1 MADDIDRQ
9 NTPEELCEDTG
20 LRYEA
25 DNLQILRGLEAV
37 RMRPAMYIGD
47 TGSRGLHHLFT
58 EVVDNSIDEHLAG
71 FCTRIDVTLG
81 ADNVVTVADN
91 GRGIPTDIHSEVGVS
106 GVEVA
111 LTMLHAGGKFGG
123 GGYKVSGG
131 LHGVG
136 VSAVNAL
143 SEWCEV
149 RVCRDGKCF
158 FQRYER
164 GVPCKPLE
172 VIGTAQG
179 TGTTV
184 SYLADSEIFGEIK
197 YHPDIFISRLRE
209 LAYLNKG
216 ITIAFVNEQADAEEE
231 RTKVFHYKNGIAEFV
246 EHLNRNKNPLHKVVY
261 FSGEREDTQVEV
273 ALQYNE
279 SFQEN
284 ILTFANNIH
293 TQEGGTHLSG
303 FKTALTRLINNYAR
317 KCGALKDKDPNLQGD
332 DVREG
337 LAAVISVKILRPQ
350 FEGQTKTKLGNS
362 EVEGI
367 VNSIVGEKLGEFL
380 EENPTAARRIVD
392 KALTA
397 HRAREAARKAADM
410 VKRQSAMENTSLP
423 GKLADCVE
431 RDPSKC
437 ELFLVEGDSAG
448 GSAKF
453 GRDRRYQAI
462 LPLRGKILN
471 VEKARMDKALEN
483 EEIKSLVAALGTGIT
498 HSSMDTDTD
507 DVQLDFENGVEGDGD
522 SADAAANVSSGNGKK
537 NGNGATFDKS
547 KLRYDRI
554 IIMTDA
560 DVDGSH
566 IRTLL
571 LTFFFRYMKPL
582 VDDGHIYIAQ
592 PPFYRIKAGK
602 DKQFYAQNEEE
613 RDQILK
619 SLGSKKDVMV
629 TRFKG
634 LGEMDPEDL
643 ADTTMN
649 IETRTIKQV
658 TIEDAIEADEI
669 FTILL
674 GDQVEPRKAFIE
686 AHAKEVHNL
695 DWHA

>member
-1 MADDIDRQ
+1 MTDDIKPKGI
-9 NTPEELCEDTG
+9 PEEIEGQSEDQE
-20 LRYEA
+20 LKYEA
-25 DNLQILRGLEAV
+25 DNLQILKGLEAV

-47 TGSRGLHHLFT
+47 TTSRGLHHLFT

-71 FCTRIDVTLG
+71 YCSHIEVILSK
-81 ADNVVTVADN
+81 DNTVTVVDN

-111 LTMLHAGGKFGG
+111 MTILHAGGKFGSG
-123 GGYKVSGG
+123 AYKVSGG

-143 SEWCEV
+143 SEWFEV
-149 RVCRDGKCF
+149 TVCQNGKKH

-164 GVPCKPLE
+164 GVPVEPLK
-172 VIGTAQG
+172 VIGKSNETS
-179 TGTTV
+179 TK
-184 SYLADSEIFGEIK
+184 SRYMADHEIFNEII
-197 YHPDIFISRLRE
+197 YHPDLFVSRLRE

-216 ITIAFVNEQADAEEE
+216 LTITFTNEFAEDGEQ
-231 RTKVFHYKNGIAEFV
+231 RQRVFHYENGIAEFV
-246 EHLNRNKNPLHKVVY
+246 EHLNRNKNPLHRVVY
-261 FSGEREDTQVEV
+261 FEGDREDTSLEV

-279 SFQEN
+279 SYQEN

-303 FKTALTRLINNYAR
+303 FKTAITRVLNGYAR
-317 KCGALKDKDPNLQGD
+317 KNNILKEKDPNLQGD

-337 LAAVISVKILRPQ
+337 LAAVISVKILHPQ

-362 EVEGI
+362 EVDGI
-367 VNSIVGEKLGEFL
+367 VNSIVGEKLGEFF
-380 EENPTAARRIVD
+380 EENPTAAKRIID

-410 VKRQSAMENTSLP
+410 VKRQSAMENASLP
-423 GKLADCVE
+423 GKLADCIE

-437 ELFLVEGDSAG
+437 ELFLVEGQSAG
-448 GSAKF
+448 GSAKA

-498 HSSMDTDTD
+498 HSSMDSDESSEEGE
-507 DVQLDFENGVEGDGD
+507 LDFGAETEGE
-522 SADAAANVSSGNGKK
+522 GNGG
-537 NGNGATFDKS
+537 NGNGEKKNAPTFDKS
-547 KLRYDRI
+547 RLRYDRV

-571 LTFFFRYMKPL
+571 LTFFYRYMKPL
-582 VDDGHIYIAQ
+582 VDHGNIYIAQ
-592 PPFYRIKAGK
+592 PPFFRIKAGK
-602 DKQFYAQNEEE
+602 DKIFYAKNEIE
-613 RDQILK
+613 RDEILR
-619 SLGSKKDVMV
+619 SLPSKKDCTV

-634 LGEMDPEDL
+634 LGEMDAEDL
-643 ADTTMN
+643 AKTTMN
-649 IETRTIKQV
+649 LETRTIAQV
-658 TIEDAIEADEI
+658 MVEDAIEADEM

-686 AHAKEVHNL
+686 AHAKEVTNV

>member
-1 MADDIDRQ
+1 MADDKEV
-9 NTPEELCEDTG
+9 TTEEPQVTACEPGYTASNIQV
-20 LRYEA
+20 LK
-25 DNLQILRGLEAV
+25 NLEAV

-58 EVVDNSIDEHLAG
+58 EVVDNSIDEHLMG
-71 FCTRIDVTLG
+71 YGSQIDVVLG
-81 ADNVVTVADN
+81 ADNTVTVSDN
-91 GRGIPTDIHSEVGVS
+91 GRGIPTDIHAEEGVS

-111 LTMLHAGGKFGG
+111 MTKLHAGGKFGG
-123 GGYKVSGG
+123 GAYKVSGG

-149 RVCRDGKCF
+149 RVRQNGKLYY
-158 FQRYER
+158 QRYER
-164 GVPCKPLE
+164 GIPCGPLK
-172 VIGTAQG
+172 VIGEADG
-179 TGTTV
+179 TGTTTT
-184 SYLADSEIFGEIK
+184 YMADSEIFGEIV
-197 YHPDIFISRLRE
+197 YHPEIFTGRLRE
-209 LAYLNKG
+209 LAYLNAG
-216 ITIAFVNEQADAEEE
+216 LTITFTNEQAETEDE
-231 RTKVFHYKNGIAEFV
+231 RRRVFHFTRGIAEFV
-246 EHLNRNKNPLHKVVY
+246 EHLNRNKDPLHKVVY
-261 FSGEREDTQVEV
+261 FAGERAEAGGLTSVEV

-303 FKTALTRLINNYAR
+303 FKTALTRVINNYAR
-317 KCGALKDKDPNLQGD
+317 KSGALKEREVNLQGD

-337 LAAVISVKILRPQ
+337 MAAVISVKVEHPQ
-350 FEGQTKTKLGNS
+350 FEGQTKTKLGNG

-367 VNSIVGEKLGEFL
+367 VNSIVGEKLTEFF

-392 KALTA
+392 KAITA

-410 VKRQSAMENTSLP
+410 VKRQSAMDNASLP
-423 GKLADCVE
+423 GKLADCIE
-431 RDPSKC
+431 RDASKC
-437 ELFLVEGDSAG
+437 ELFLVEGQSAG
-448 GSAKF
+448 GSAKA

-498 HSSMDTDTD
+498 HSSMDTDAENGE
-507 DVQLDFENGVEGDGD
+507 LDFGEEPANGNGNGN
-522 SADAAANVSSGNGKK
+522 SNGKK
-537 NGNGATFDKS
+537 NGNGSTFDKGR
-547 KLRYDRI
+547 LRYDRI

-571 LTFFFRYMKPL
+571 LTFFYRYMKPL
-582 VDDGHIYIAQ
+582 VEEGHIYIAR

-602 DKQFYAQNEEE
+602 DKVFYAKDDQE
-613 RDQILK
+613 RDDILRG
-619 SLGSKKDVMV
+619 LNSKKDVTV

-634 LGEMDPEDL
+634 LGEMQATDL
-643 ADTTMN
+643 AETTMSA
-649 IETRTIKQV
+649 ESRTIAQV
-658 TIEDAIEADEI
+658 TVEDAIEADQM

-674 GDQVEPRKAFIE
+674 GDKVEPRKAFIE
-686 AHAKEVHNL
+686 QHAKEVTDV

>member
-1 MADDIDRQ
+1 MADDKDPKDVLNEIDEQ
-9 NTPEELCEDTG
+9 IVETEAKYD
-20 LRYEA
+20 A
-25 DNLQILRGLEAV
+25 DNLQILKGLEAV
-37 RMRPAMYIGD
+37 RMRPSMYIGD
-47 TGSRGLHHLFT
+47 TGSRGLHHLFS
-58 EVVDNSIDEHLAG
+58 EVVDNSIDEHLQG
-71 FCTRIDVTLG
+71 YGNRIDVILG
-81 ADNVVTVADN
+81 KDNTVTVIDT

-111 LTMLHAGGKFGG
+111 MTMLHAGGKFGG

-143 SEWCEV
+143 SEWLEV
-149 RVCRDGKCF
+149 HVCRDEKCY

-164 GVPCKPLE
+164 GVPCEPLK
-172 VIGTAQG
+172 VIGKAEQ
-179 TGTTV
+179 TGTTTK
-184 SYLADSEIFGEIK
+184 YMADNEIFAEIK
-197 YHPDIFISRLRE
+197 YHPDIFVSRLRE

-216 ITIAFVNEQADAEEE
+216 LTIVFTNEFAEGEEAEEE
-231 RTKVFHYKNGIAEFV
+231 RVRTFHYENGIAEFV
-246 EHLNRNKNPLHKVVY
+246 EHLNRNKNPLHKVVF
-261 FSGEREDTQVEV
+261 FSGERDDTAVEV

-284 ILTFANNIH
+284 ILTYANNIH

-303 FKTALTRLINNYAR
+303 FKTAITRVINNYAR
-317 KCGALKDKDPNLQGD
+317 KSGALKEKDPNLSGD

-337 LAAVISVKILRPQ
+337 LAAVISVKIKHPQ
-350 FEGQTKTKLGNS
+350 FEGQTKTKLGNG
-362 EVEGI
+362 EVDGI
-367 VNSIVGEKLGEFL
+367 VNSIVGEKLHEFF
-380 EENPTAARRIVD
+380 EENPTAAKRVID

-410 VKRQSAMENTSLP
+410 VKRQSAMDNMSLP
-423 GKLADCVE
+423 GKLADCIE

-437 ELFLVEGDSAG
+437 ELFLVEGQSAG
-448 GSAKF
+448 GNAKL

-483 EEIKSLVAALGTGIT
+483 AEIKSLVAALGTGIT
-498 HSSMDTDTD
+498 HSSMDTDSD
-507 DVQLDFENGVEGDGD
+507 DGQLDFEEEIDNG
-522 SADAAANVSSGNGKK
+522 NGNGKK

-592 PPFYRIKAGK
+592 PPLHRIKAGK
-602 DKQFYAQNEEE
+602 DKVLYAKDDAELEAI
-613 RDQILK
+613 RR
-619 SLGSKKDVMV
+619 SLGNKKDIIV

-634 LGEMDPEDL
+634 LGEMDAPDL

-649 IETRTIKQV
+649 IEMRTIKQV
-658 TIEDAIEADEI
+658 MVEDAIDADEM

-686 AHAKEVHNL
+686 AHAREATNV

>member
-1 MADDIDRQ
+1 MADDKDLKDNLNEIEEQ
-9 NTPEELCEDTG
+9 NGAIEGNYD
-20 LRYEA
+20 A
-25 DNLQILRGLEAV
+25 DNLQILKGLEAV
-37 RMRPAMYIGD
+37 RMRPSMYIGD
-47 TGSRGLHHLFT
+47 TGSRGLHHLFS
-58 EVVDNSIDEHLAG
+58 EVVDNSIDEHLQG
-71 FCTRIDVTLG
+71 FGNRIDVILSK
-81 ADNVVTVADN
+81 DNTVTVVDT

-111 LTMLHAGGKFGG
+111 MTMLHAGGKFGG

-149 RVCRDGKCF
+149 HVCRDNKCY

-164 GVPCKPLE
+164 GVPVAPLK
-172 VIGTAQG
+172 VVGKADK
-179 TGTTV
+179 TGTTTK
-184 SYLADSEIFGEIK
+184 YMADHEIFAEIK

-216 ITIAFVNEQADAEEE
+216 LTIVFTNEFAEGEEAEEE
-231 RTKVFHYKNGIAEFV
+231 RVRTFHYENGIAEFV
-246 EHLNRNKNPLHKVVY
+246 EHLNRNKNPLHKVV
-261 FSGEREDTQVEV
+261 FFPGERDDTAVEV

-284 ILTFANNIH
+284 ILTYANNIH

-303 FKTALTRLINNYAR
+303 FKTAITRVINNYAR
-317 KCGALKDKDPNLQGD
+317 KSGALKEKDPNLSGD

-337 LAAVISVKILRPQ
+337 LAAVISVKIKNPQ
-350 FEGQTKTKLGNS
+350 FEGQTKTKLGNG
-362 EVEGI
+362 EVDGI
-367 VNSIVGEKLGEFL
+367 VNSIVGEKLHEFF
-380 EENPTAARRIVD
+380 EENPTAAKRVID

-410 VKRQSAMENTSLP
+410 VKRQSAMDNMSLP
-423 GKLADCVE
+423 GKLADCIE

-437 ELFLVEGDSAG
+437 ELFIVEGQSAG
-448 GSAKF
+448 GNAKL

-483 EEIKSLVAALGTGIT
+483 AEIKSLVAALGTGIT
-498 HSSMDTDTD
+498 HSSMDTDSD
-507 DVQLDFENGVEGDGD
+507 DGQLDFEEDIENGNE
-522 SADAAANVSSGNGKK
+522 NGNGKK
-537 NGNGATFDKS
+537 NGNGNGSTFDKS

-582 VDDGHIYIAQ
+582 VDEGHIYIAQ
-592 PPFYRIKAGK
+592 PPLHRIKAGK
-602 DKQFYAQNEEE
+602 DKVLYAKDDAELDEI
-613 RDQILK
+613 RR
-619 SLGSKKDVMV
+619 SLGNKKDIVV

-634 LGEMDPEDL
+634 LGEMDAPDL

-649 IETRTIKQV
+649 IEMRTIKQV
-658 TIEDAIEADEI
+658 TVEDTIEADEM
-669 FTILL
+669 FTVLL

-686 AHAKEVHNL
+686 AHAREATNV

>member
-1 MADDIDRQ
+1 MADDRDE
-9 NTPEELCEDTG
+9 TYLEEINEENLTCEPKYD
-20 LRYEA
+20 A
-25 DNLQILRGLEAV
+25 DSLQILKGLEAV

-71 FCTRIDVTLG
+71 RCSKIDVILNK
-81 ADNVVTVADN
+81 DNTVTVIDD
-91 GRGIPTDIHSEVGVS
+91 GQGIPTGIHSEVGVS

-111 LTMLHAGGKFGG
+111 MTMLHAGGKFGG
-123 GGYKVSGG
+123 GAYKVSGG

-149 RVCRDGKCF
+149 RVRQDGQMHY
-158 FQRYER
+158 QRYER
-164 GVPCKPLE
+164 GVPCEPLK
-172 VIGTAQG
+172 VIGKAKD
-179 TGTTV
+179 TGTTTT
-184 SYLADSEIFGEIK
+184 YMADSEIFGEIV
-197 YHPDIFISRLRE
+197 YHPDIFVSRLRE

-216 ITIAFVNEQADAEEE
+216 LTISFTNEFAETEEE
-231 RTKVFHYKNGIAEFV
+231 KIRVFHYENGIAEFV

-261 FSGEREDTQVEV
+261 FSAERDDTSVEV
-273 ALQYNE
+273 AIQYNE

-284 ILTFANNIH
+284 ILTYANNIH

-303 FKTALTRLINNYAR
+303 FKTALTRVLNNYAR
-317 KCGALKDKDPNLQGD
+317 KNNLLKEKDPNLTGD
-332 DVREG
+332 DAREG
-337 LAAVISVKILRPQ
+337 LAGVISVKILRPQ

-362 EVEGI
+362 EAEGA
-367 VNSIVGEKLGEFL
+367 VNSIVGEGLGEFL
-380 EENPTAARRIVD
+380 EENPTAARRIID

-397 HRAREAARKAADM
+397 HRAREAARRAADM
-410 VKRQSAMENTSLP
+410 VKRQSAMENASLP
-423 GKLADCVE
+423 GKLADCIE
-431 RDPSKC
+431 RDPGKC
-437 ELFLVEGDSAG
+437 ELFIVEGQSAG
-448 GSAKF
+448 GNAKA
-453 GRDRRYQAI
+453 GRNRHNQAI
-462 LPLRGKILN
+462 LPIRGKILN

-498 HSSMDTDTD
+498 HSSMDSGD
-507 DVQLDFENGVEGDGD
+507 DEDGQLDLDGMNGNGHNG
-522 SADAAANVSSGNGKK
+522 NGNGNGNGKK
-537 NGNGATFDKS
+537 LATFDMS
-547 KLRYDRI
+547 KLRYDKV

-566 IRTLL
+566 ITTLL

-582 VDDGHIYIAQ
+582 VEDGHIYIAQ

-602 DKQFYAQNEEE
+602 DKIYYAKNDKE
-613 RDQILK
+613 RDEILR
-619 SLGSKKDVMV
+619 SLTSKKDAIV

-634 LGEMDPEDL
+634 LGEMDAEDL

-649 IETRTIKQV
+649 AELRTLAQV
-658 TIEDAIEADEI
+658 TVEDLIEADEM
-669 FTILL
+669 FSILL

-686 AHAKEVHNL
+686 AHAKEVTNV

>member
-1 MADDIDRQ
+1 MADDSEKKP
-9 NTPEELCEDTG
+9 TSEPSASPEEEA
-20 LRYEA
+20 RYDA
-25 DNLQILRGLEAV
+25 DDIQILKGLEAV

-47 TGSRGLHHLFT
+47 TGARGLHHLFV

-71 FCTRIDVTLG
+71 ICTRIDVTLG
-81 ADNVVTVADN
+81 ADNTVTVQDN
-91 GRGIPTDIHSEVGVS
+91 GSGIPVDIHSEAGVS

-111 LTMLHAGGKFGG
+111 MTMLHAGGKFDKGH
-123 GGYKVSGG
+123 YKVSGG

-149 RVCRDGKCF
+149 EVCRDGKRHY
-158 FQRYER
+158 QRYER
-164 GVPCKPLE
+164 GVPCEPLK
-172 VIGTAQG
+172 VIGKAKG
-179 TGTTV
+179 TGTKTR
-184 SYLADSEIFGEIK
+184 YLADREIFGD
-197 YHPDIFISRLRE
+197 YTYNPDIFISRLRE

-216 ITIAFVNEQADAEEE
+216 LEITFTNEQAQDEED
-231 RTKVFHYKNGIAEFV
+231 RFRRFQYKNGIAEFV

-261 FSGEREDTQVEV
+261 FSGERDEVIVEV
-273 ALQYNE
+273 AMQYNE
-279 SFQEN
+279 SYQEN

-303 FKTALTRLINNYAR
+303 FKTAITRVLNQYAR
-317 KCGALKDKDPNLQGD
+317 KYGVLKEKDPNLSGD

-337 LAAVISVKILRPQ
+337 LAAVISVKITNPQ
-350 FEGQTKTKLGNS
+350 FEGQTKTKLGNG

-367 VNSIVGEKLGEFL
+367 VNSIVGEKLAAFL
-380 EENPTAARRIVD
+380 EENPTAARRITD

-397 HRAREAARKAADM
+397 HRAREAARKAAEM
-410 VKRQSAMENTSLP
+410 VKRQNAMENSSLP
-423 GKLADCVE
+423 GTLADCIE

-437 ELFLVEGDSAG
+437 ELFLVEGQSAG
-448 GSAKF
+448 GNAKM
-453 GRDRRYQAI
+453 GRNKIYQAI

-483 EEIKSLVAALGTGIT
+483 NEIKALVAALGTGIT
-498 HSSMDTDTD
+498 HSSMDTD
-507 DVQLDFENGVEGDGD
+507 
-522 SADAAANVSSGNGKK
+522 ADSGNGGLFDNETEGKK
-537 NGNGATFDKS
+537 NGNGNGGSTFDKS
-547 KLRYDRI
+547 KLRYHRI

-582 VDDGHIYIAQ
+582 VEDGHIYIAQ

-602 DKQFYAQNEEE
+602 DTILYARDDAE
-613 RDQILK
+613 RDAILK
-619 SLGSKKDVMV
+619 SLGNKKDVVV

-634 LGEMDPEDL
+634 LGEMSATDL
-643 ADTTMN
+643 EETTMKV
-649 IETRTIKQV
+649 ETRTIKQV
-658 TIEDAIEADEI
+658 SIEDAIGADEM

-674 GDQVEPRKAFIE
+674 GDQVEPRKQFIE
-686 AHAKEVHNL
+686 AHAKEVWNV

>member
-1 MADDIDRQ
+1 MADKEKKDLAQ
-9 NTPEELCEDTG
+9 EEAAKTCSPGYTASNIQVLK
-20 LRYEA
+20 
-25 DNLQILRGLEAV
+25 NLEAV

-47 TGSRGLHHLFT
+47 TSSRGLHHLFT
-58 EVVDNSIDEHLAG
+58 EVVDNSIDEHLMG
-71 FCTRIDVTLG
+71 YGTRIDVILG
-81 ADNVVTVADN
+81 KDNTVTVADN
-91 GRGIPTDIHSEVGVS
+91 GRGIPTDIHAEEGIS

-111 LTMLHAGGKFGG
+111 MTKLHAGGKFGG
-123 GGYKVSGG
+123 GAYKVSGG

-149 RVCRDGKCF
+149 RVRQNGKLH

-164 GVPCKPLE
+164 GIPCGPLKA
-172 VIGTAQG
+172 IGEAEG
-179 TGTTV
+179 SGTTTT
-184 SYLADSEIFGEIK
+184 YLADSEIFGEII
-197 YHPDIFISRLRE
+197 YHPDIFVSRLRE
-209 LAYLNKG
+209 LAYLNAG
-216 ITIAFVNEQADAEEE
+216 LTITFTNEFAGEDEGEEE
-231 RTKVFHYKNGIAEFV
+231 RFRSFHYDNGIAEFV
-246 EHLNRNKNPLHKVVY
+246 EHINRNRDAMHKVVY
-261 FSGEREDTQVEV
+261 FAGEREDVGGLVSVEV
-273 ALQYNE
+273 ALQYND

-303 FKTALTRLINNYAR
+303 FKTALTRVLNAYAR
-317 KCGALKDKDPNLQGD
+317 KAGALKEKDPNLQGD

-337 LAAVISVKILRPQ
+337 LAAVISVKVEHPQ

-397 HRAREAARKAADM
+397 HRAREAARRAADM
-410 VKRQSAMENTSLP
+410 VKRQSAMESSSLP
-423 GKLADCVE
+423 GKLADCIE
-431 RDPSKC
+431 RDASKC
-437 ELFLVEGDSAG
+437 ELFLVEGQSAG
-448 GSAKF
+448 GSAKL

-483 EEIKSLVAALGTGIT
+483 EEIKSLVSALGTGIT
-498 HSSMDTDTD
+498 HSSMDVEDTENGE
-507 DVQLDFENGVEGDGD
+507 LDFGEEENGNG
-522 SADAAANVSSGNGKK
+522 NGNGKK
-537 NGNGATFDKS
+537 NGNGSTFDKS

-571 LTFFFRYMKPL
+571 LTFFYRYMKPL
-582 VDDGHIYIAQ
+582 VDEGHIYIAL

-602 DKQFYAQNEEE
+602 DKILYAKDDAE
-613 RDQILK
+613 RDEILRG
-619 SLGSKKDVMV
+619 LNSKKDVMV

-634 LGEMDPEDL
+634 LGEMQAPDL

-649 IETRTIKQV
+649 AETRSIKQV
-658 TIEDAIEADEI
+658 TVEDAIEADQM
-669 FTILL
+669 FTVLL
-674 GDQVEPRKAFIE
+674 GDKVEPRKAFIE
-686 AHAKEVHNL
+686 AHAKEVENL

>member
-1 MADDIDRQ
+1 MTDQDEKKTRIKTKPEIDASAE
-9 NTPEELCEDTG
+9 NYD
-20 LRYEA
+20 A
-25 DNLQILRGLEAV
+25 DNLQILKGLEAV
-37 RMRPAMYIGD
+37 RLRPAMYIGD
-47 TGSRGLHHLFT
+47 TTSRGLHHLFV

-71 FCTRIDVTLG
+71 FCSKIDVILG
-81 ADNVVTVADN
+81 KDNTVTVSDD
-91 GRGIPTDIHSEVGVS
+91 GSGIPTDIHSEAGVS

-111 LTMLHAGGKFGG
+111 MTMLHAGGKFGG
-123 GGYKVSGG
+123 GHYKVSGG

-149 RVCRDGKCF
+149 RVKRGGKLH

-164 GVPCKPLE
+164 GVPCEPLK
-172 VIGTAQG
+172 VIGDAEG
-179 TGTTV
+179 TGTTTT
-184 SYLADSEIFGEIK
+184 YLADREIFGEIV

-216 ITIAFVNEQADAEEE
+216 LEITFTNEQAEEE
-231 RTKVFHYKNGIAEFV
+231 EDRRRVFRYENGIAEFV
-246 EHLNRNKNPLHKVVY
+246 EHLNRNKDPLHPVVY
-261 FSGEREDTQVEV
+261 FGGERDDTVVEV
-273 ALQYNE
+273 AMQYNE
-279 SFQEN
+279 GFQEN
-284 ILTFANNIH
+284 IFSYANNIH

-303 FKTALTRLINNYAR
+303 FKTALTRVINNYAR
-317 KCGALKDKDPNLQGD
+317 KCGALKDKDPNLSGD

-337 LAAVISVKILRPQ
+337 LVAVISVKLHGPQ
-350 FEGQTKTKLGNS
+350 FEGQTKTKLGNG

-367 VNSIVGEKLGEFL
+367 VNSIVGEKFAEFL
-380 EENPTAARRIVD
+380 EEHPTAARRIID

-397 HRAREAARKAADM
+397 HRAREAARRAAEM
-410 VKRQSAMENTSLP
+410 VKRQSALENASLP
-423 GKLADCVE
+423 GKLADCIE
-431 RDPSKC
+431 RDPKKS
-437 ELFLVEGDSAG
+437 EIFLVEGRSAG
-448 GSAKF
+448 GNAKL
-453 GRDRRYQAI
+453 GRDRRTQAI

-498 HSSMDTDTD
+498 HSSMDLTD
-507 DVQLDFENGVEGDGD
+507 DETHELDFGDE
-522 SADAAANVSSGNGKK
+522 ADNGKK
-537 NGNGATFDKS
+537 NGNGNGSTFDKS

-571 LTFFFRYMKPL
+571 LTFFYRYMKPL
-582 VDDGHIYIAQ
+582 VDDGHIYIAM

-602 DKQFYAQNEEE
+602 DKVYYARDDEE
-613 RDQILK
+613 RDSILR
-619 SLGSKKDVMV
+619 SIGNKKDVMV

-634 LGEMDPEDL
+634 LGEMDAKDL

-649 IETRTIKQV
+649 VETRTIQRI
-658 TIEDAIEADEI
+658 TIEDAVEADDM
-669 FTILL
+669 FTLLL
-674 GDQVEPRKAFIE
+674 GDKVEPRKAFIE
-686 AHAKEVHNL
+686 AHAKQTTNV

>member
-1 MADDIDRQ
+1 MADDRDELE
-9 NTPEELCEDTG
+9 NTQEDVNPEES
-20 LRYEA
+20 RYEA
-25 DNLQILRGLEAV
+25 DDIQILKGLEAV
-37 RMRPAMYIGD
+37 RLRPAMYIGD
-47 TGSRGLHHLFT
+47 TGVRGLHHLFT

-71 FCTRIDVTLG
+71 ICTEIEIILG
-81 ADNVVTVADN
+81 KDDTVTVKDN
-91 GRGIPTDIHSEVGVS
+91 GSGIPVDIHSEAGVS

-111 LTMLHAGGKFGG
+111 MTMLHAGGKFDKGH
-123 GGYKVSGG
+123 YKVSGG

-149 RVCRDGKCF
+149 EVCRDGKCH

-164 GVPCKPLE
+164 GIPCAPLKIKGE
-172 VIGTAQG
+172 SGEHGTK
-179 TGTTV
+179 TT
-184 SYLADSEIFGEIK
+184 YLADREIFGDYA
-197 YHPDIFISRLRE
+197 YHPDIFVSRLRD
-209 LAYLNKG
+209 LAFLNG
-216 ITIAFVNEQADAEEE
+216 GLVITFINEQAEDEDE
-231 RTKVFHYKNGIAEFV
+231 RVRRFHYENGIAEFV
-246 EHLNRNKNPLHKVVY
+246 EHLNRNKTPLHKVVS
-261 FSGEREDTQVEV
+261 FSGERDGIVADV

-279 SFQEN
+279 SYQEN

-303 FKTALTRLINNYAR
+303 FKTAITRVLNNYAR
-317 KCGALKDKDPNLQGD
+317 KNGILKEKDPNLSGD

-337 LAAVISVKILRPQ
+337 LAAVISVKISHPQ
-350 FEGQTKTKLGNS
+350 FEGQTKTKLGNG
-362 EVEGI
+362 EVDGI

-380 EENPTAARRIVD
+380 EENPTAGKRVID

-410 VKRQSAMENTSLP
+410 VKRSTAMENSSLP
-423 GKLADCVE
+423 GKLADCIE
-431 RDPSKC
+431 RDPKKC
-437 ELFLVEGDSAG
+437 ELFLVEGISAG
-448 GSAKF
+448 GNAKS
-453 GRDRRYQAI
+453 GRNRLYQAI

-498 HSSMDTDTD
+498 HSSMDSDTD
-507 DVQLDFENGVEGDGD
+507 NDEGDLFAEED
-522 SADAAANVSSGNGKK
+522 EEIVVSGGRK
-537 NGNGATFDKS
+537 NGNGNGNGGSTFDKS
-547 KLRYDRI
+547 RLRYDRI

-582 VDDGHIYIAQ
+582 VEDGHIYCAQ

-602 DKQFYAQNEEE
+602 DKILYARNEDE
-613 RDQILK
+613 RDDILK
-619 SLGSKKDVMV
+619 TVGTKKDVIV

-634 LGEMDPEDL
+634 LGEMNAQDL

-658 TIEDAIEADEI
+658 SVEDAIGADEM
-669 FTILL
+669 
-674 GDQVEPRKAFIE
+674 
-686 AHAKEVHNL
+686 
-695 DWHA
+695 

>member
-1 MADDIDRQ
+1 MADNDQ
-9 NTPEELCEDTG
+9 NTNVNEMPMGACADDA
-20 LRYEA
+20 YDA
-25 DNLQILRGLEAV
+25 DNLQILKGLEAV
-37 RMRPAMYIGD
+37 RLRPAMYIGD

-71 FCTRIDVTLG
+71 YCTRIDVTLRK
-81 ADNVVTVADN
+81 DNAVTVTDN
-91 GRGIPTDIHSEVGVS
+91 GSGIPTDIHSEAGVS

-111 LTMLHAGGKFGG
+111 MTMLHAGGKFSKGH
-123 GGYKVSGG
+123 YKVSGG

-149 RVCRDGKCF
+149 TVCRGGKCH

-164 GVPCKPLE
+164 GVPCEPLK
-172 VIGTAQG
+172 VTGKAKN
-179 TGTTV
+179 TGTSTT
-184 SYLADSEIFGEIK
+184 YMADREIFGELE
-197 YHPDIFISRLRE
+197 YHPDIFVSRLRE
-209 LAYLNKG
+209 LAYLNRG
-216 ITIAFVNEQADAEEE
+216 LTITFTNEQAEEE
-231 RTKVFHYKNGIAEFV
+231 DERSKTFYYKNGIAEFV
-246 EHLNRNKNPLHKVVY
+246 EHLNRLKDPLHKVVY
-261 FSGEREDTQVEV
+261 FSGEREDTAVEV
-273 ALQYNE
+273 ALQYND

-303 FKTALTRLINNYAR
+303 FKTAITRVINNYAR
-317 KCGALKDKDPNLQGD
+317 KSGALKEKDPNLQGD

-337 LAAVISVKILRPQ
+337 LAAVISVKIMQPQ
-350 FEGQTKTKLGNS
+350 FEGQTKTKLGNG

-367 VNSIVGEKLGEFL
+367 VNSIVGEKFGEFL

-423 GKLADCVE
+423 GKLADCIE

-437 ELFLVEGDSAG
+437 ELFLVEGQSAG
-448 GSAKF
+448 GNAKL
-453 GRDRRYQAI
+453 GRNRRFQAI

-483 EEIKSLVAALGTGIT
+483 QEIQSLVAAVGTGIT
-498 HSSMDTDTD
+498 HSSMDADAD
-507 DVQLDFENGVEGDGD
+507 QLDLDPESGNGSEKGD
-522 SADAAANVSSGNGKK
+522 NGKK
-537 NGNGATFDKS
+537 NGNGATFDKT

-571 LTFFFRYMKPL
+571 LTFFYRYMKPL
-582 VDDGHIYIAQ
+582 VEDGHIYIAQ
-592 PPFYRIKAGK
+592 PPFYRIKSGK
-602 DKQFYAQNEEE
+602 DKVFYAKDDAE
-613 RDQILK
+613 RDEILR
-619 SLGSKKDVMV
+619 GIGNKKDTVV

-634 LGEMDPEDL
+634 LGEMDAPDL

-649 IETRTIKQV
+649 VESRTIAQV
-658 TIEDAIEADEI
+658 TVEDAIEADAI
-669 FTILL
+669 FTVLL
-674 GDQVEPRKAFIE
+674 GDKVEPRKAFIE

>member
-1 MADDIDRQ
+1 MADDKDEKPTPDE
-9 NTPEELCEDTG
+9 NVNPEEEA
-20 LRYEA
+20 RYDA
-25 DNLQILRGLEAV
+25 DDIQILKGLEAV
-37 RMRPAMYIGD
+37 RLRPAMYIGD
-47 TGSRGLHHLFT
+47 TATRGLHHLFV
-58 EVVDNSIDEHLAG
+58 EVVDNSIDEHVAG
-71 FCTRIDVTLG
+71 ICTQIDVILG
-81 ADNVVTVADN
+81 ADNTVTVQDD
-91 GRGIPTDIHSEVGVS
+91 GSGIPVDIHTEAGVS

-111 LTMLHAGGKFGG
+111 MTVLHAGGKFDKGH
-123 GGYKVSGG
+123 YKVSGG

-143 SEWCEV
+143 AEWLEV
-149 RVCRDGKCF
+149 EVSREGKRHY
-158 FQRYER
+158 QRYER
-164 GVPCKPLE
+164 GMPCKPLE
-172 VIGTAQG
+172 VVGKAEG
-179 TGTTV
+179 TGTKTR
-184 SYLADSEIFGEIK
+184 YLADHEIFDD
-197 YHPDIFISRLRE
+197 YTYNPDIFISRLRD

-216 ITIAFVNEQADAEEE
+216 LEITFTNEQAEEE
-231 RTKVFHYKNGIAEFV
+231 EDRFKKFRYENGIAEFV

-261 FSGEREDTQVEV
+261 FSGEREDMVAEV

-279 SFQEN
+279 SYQEN
-284 ILTFANNIH
+284 IRTFANNIH

-303 FKTALTRLINNYAR
+303 FKTAITRVLNQYAR
-317 KCGALKDKDPNLQGD
+317 KYGVLKEKDPNLSGD

-337 LAAVISVKILRPQ
+337 LAAVISVKIAEPQ

-380 EENPTAARRIVD
+380 EENPTAARRITD

-410 VKRQSAMENTSLP
+410 VKRQNAMENSSLP
-423 GKLADCVE
+423 GTLADCIE
-431 RDPSKC
+431 RDPLKC
-437 ELFLVEGDSAG
+437 ELFLVEGQSAG
-448 GSAKF
+448 GNAKM
-453 GRDRRYQAI
+453 GRNKVYQAI

-483 EEIKSLVAALGTGIT
+483 NEIKALVAALGTGII
-498 HSSMDTDTD
+498 HSSMDTD
-507 DVQLDFENGVEGDGD
+507 
-522 SADAAANVSSGNGKK
+522 ADAEEGELFEDETKK
-537 NGNGATFDKS
+537 NGNGGSTFDKS
-547 KLRYDRI
+547 RLRYDRI

-582 VDDGHIYIAQ
+582 VEEGHIYIAQ

-602 DKQFYAQNEEE
+602 DTILYARDEAE
-613 RDQILK
+613 RDEILK
-619 SLGSKKDVMV
+619 GLGNKKDVMV

-634 LGEMDPEDL
+634 LGEMSATDL
-643 ADTTMN
+643 EETTMKV
-649 IETRTIKQV
+649 ETRTIKQV
-658 TIEDAIEADEI
+658 SVEDAIGADEM
-669 FTILL
+669 FTVLL

-686 AHAKEVHNL
+686 AHAKEVWNV

>member
-1 MADDIDRQ
+1 MADDKDPKDNLNENEIDEQ
-9 NTPEELCEDTG
+9 IDEVEGKYD
-20 LRYEA
+20 A
-25 DNLQILRGLEAV
+25 DNLQILKGLEAV
-37 RMRPAMYIGD
+37 RMRPSMYIGD
-47 TGSRGLHHLFT
+47 TGSRGLHHLFS
-58 EVVDNSIDEHLAG
+58 EVVDNSIDEHLQG
-71 FCTRIDVTLG
+71 YGSRIDVILG
-81 ADNVVTVADN
+81 KDNTVTVVDT

-111 LTMLHAGGKFGG
+111 MTMLHAGGKFGG

-143 SEWCEV
+143 AEWCEV
-149 RVCRDGKCF
+149 HVCRDGKCYY
-158 FQRYER
+158 QKYER
-164 GVPCKPLE
+164 GVPCEPLK
-172 VIGTAQG
+172 VVGKADK
-179 TGTTV
+179 TGTTTK
-184 SYLADSEIFGEIK
+184 YMADHEIFAEIK
-197 YHPDIFISRLRE
+197 YHPDIFVSRLRE

-216 ITIAFVNEQADAEEE
+216 LTIVFTNEFAEGEGEEEE
-231 RTKVFHYKNGIAEFV
+231 RVRTFHYENGIAEFV

-261 FSGEREDTQVEV
+261 FSGERDDTAVEV

-279 SFQEN
+279 SYQEN
-284 ILTFANNIH
+284 ILTYANNIH

-303 FKTALTRLINNYAR
+303 FKTAITRVINNYAR
-317 KCGALKDKDPNLQGD
+317 KSGALKEKDPNLSGD

-337 LAAVISVKILRPQ
+337 LASVISVKIKHPQ
-350 FEGQTKTKLGNS
+350 FEGQTKTKLGNG
-362 EVEGI
+362 EVDGI
-367 VNSIVGEKLGEFL
+367 VNSIVGEKLHEFF
-380 EENPTAARRIVD
+380 EENPTAAKRVID

-410 VKRQSAMENTSLP
+410 VKRQSAMDNMSLP
-423 GKLADCVE
+423 GKLADCIE
-431 RDPSKC
+431 RDPAKC
-437 ELFLVEGDSAG
+437 ELFLVEGQSAG
-448 GSAKF
+448 GNAKL

-483 EEIKSLVAALGTGIT
+483 AEIKSLVAALGTGIT
-498 HSSMDTDTD
+498 HSSMDTDSD
-507 DVQLDFENGVEGDGD
+507 DGQLDFEEEIENG
-522 SADAAANVSSGNGKK
+522 NGNGKK
-537 NGNGATFDKS
+537 NGNGNGSTFDKS

-571 LTFFFRYMKPL
+571 LTFFYRYMKPL
-582 VDDGHIYIAQ
+582 VDGGHIYIAQ
-592 PPFYRIKAGK
+592 PPLHRIKAGK
-602 DKQFYAQNEEE
+602 DKVLYAKDDAELETI
-613 RDQILK
+613 RR
-619 SLGSKKDVMV
+619 SLGNKKDIIV

-634 LGEMDPEDL
+634 LGEMDAPDL

-649 IETRTIKQV
+649 IEMRTIKQV
-658 TIEDAIEADEI
+658 MVEDAIDADEM

-686 AHAKEVHNL
+686 AHAREATNV